1 MSLSTDPRIGKELL
15 GYRIEALLGRG
26 GMGVV
31 YKAYD
36 PRLKRYVA
44 LKLVAPEL
52 SGDERFRER
61 FLAES
66 ELAASLEHPNVVP
79 IYDARELDSR
89 LVIAMRLVE
98 GTDLKAL
105 LQKDGPLGPKRAV
118 AICAQVGA
126 ALDAAHARG
135 LVHRDV
141 KPSNVLLDEQ
151 EHVYLADFGLTRRLA
166 DRGVP
171 GEEGLSIGTP
181 AYVSPEQIEGDEVDG
196 SADLYSLGCLLYESL
211 TGVTPFPRDSE
222 LAVLWAHLQERPPR
236 ASEHNPELPE
246 EIDPVLAKVMAKS
259 PQERFATCADL
270 VEETR
275 EALGLREIVL
285 VRDRRPLL
293 MVSAGLLLAVPAA
306 IAALLLSQGGG
317 PARQST
323 KPTLALKA
331 DALQRIDPKTNKLA
345 ATFKL
350 GSDPTGVAVGEG
362 AVWVIHLD
370 DNRISKIDPRR
381 NAVVATGSAP
391 GPRAVAVGGGSIWIA
406 NADGTVTQLD
416 PAGANVHVVSIPNF
430 AQPVEVAAY
439 GLGAV
444 WVASPLTGVVA
455 RINPRSSS
463 VSALTRVPA
472 RRGALKAIAAGEGA
486 LWVTSNDIVADQ
498 YGVFRI
504 DPARGK
510 VRARIRL
517 RLGAQGVAAGEGAIW
532 VTNPLGDSVTQI
544 ERSTNRVVR
553 TIGVG
558 KDPIAVA
565 TGEGA
570 VWETNYK
577 DGTVSRIDPKRG
589 RVVATITVGPYPD
602 RIAVGEGGVWV
613 TVHPR

>member
-171 GEEGLSIGTP
+171 GEEGLSLGTP

-439 GLGAV
+439 GFGAV

-455 RINPRSSS
+455 RINPLSSS

-532 VTNPLGDSVTQI
+532 VTNSLGDSVTQI

-570 VWETNYK
+570 VWVTNYK

-589 RVVATITVGPYPD
+589 RVVTTITVGPNPD